1 MAYVKHTAIHTTPKA
16 HLKYILNPEKNE
28 KMKYVTGICCGDDL
42 ETAYD
47 NFKGIFEKYN
57 DENFDNCEISKN
69 GGKKHIRIHSY
80 TQSFDSGVSAEEAH
94 RIGVEWAKKVFG
106 ENRPIIV
113 STHSN
118 TDHCHNHIA
127 VCPYDL
133 DGIRWHSNYKTLQ
146 FVRKRSDEICL
157 EHNLDIIRN
166 PRKKSTISYKEHDAS
181 KKGYSWK
188 VKMADTIDRLIHSDD
203 VTDIYSLIEKM
214 KECGYTFTNESRM
227 IAKPKGVK
235 YGCCISKLGFGYSY
249 QMLIQRINNKQNE
262 FVGRKISAFIGF
274 QVEIAVGLRERQ
286 FDIYR
291 SQSVHMPTYAEV
303 KKSFEVLNFIHSNH
317 IHSLDDMKSCLSAA
331 NCKEDFAMHRY
342 FSLANKKE
350 QLKTLEYLGDEYACL
365 LKTENRDKA
374 QQKRLEKLHWQL
386 MISGGIGGWDTH
398 MENWLPK
405 LKDKLRNDLKQL
417 DRLAEEMG
425 RASKERANAEMSLAY
440 LEDFLKSDY
449 DRIREQEQLRIQI
462 ENYHNGLEP
471 QEDGTYKA
479 APKPTA
485 ERNAEIAYM
494 DMREEHR
501 RRAEEQRR
509 MFEQQKEREYQK
521 IYNGYSR

>member
-16 HLKYILNPEKNE
+16 HLKYILNPDKNE
-28 KMKYVTGICCGDDL
+28 KMKYVTGICCGDGL

-47 NFKGIFEKYN
+47 NFKELFEKYN
-57 DENFDNCEISKN
+57 NEEFEKCSSSKN
-69 GGKKHIRIHSY
+69 SGKRNIRIHSY
-80 TQSFDSGVSAEEAH
+80 TQSFDSSVSPEEAH

-118 TDHCHNHIA
+118 TEHCHNHIA

-133 DGIRWHSNYKTLQ
+133 DGIHWHSNRKTLD

-157 EHNLDIIRN
+157 EHGLDIIKNPKRN
-166 PRKKSTISYKEHDAS
+166 STISYKEHDAR

-188 VKMADTIDRLIHSDD
+188 IQMADMIDRLILQND
-203 VTDIYSLIEKM
+203 VTDVYSLIEKM
-214 KECGYTFTNESRM
+214 REYGYTFTNESRL

-235 YGCCISKLGFGYSY
+235 YGCSIAKLGFGYSY
-249 QMLIQRINNKQNE
+249 QMLMERISNKQNE
-262 FVGRKISAFIGF
+262 FVGRKISAFVGF
-274 QVEIAVGLRERQ
+274 QVGLAVSIREKQ
-286 FDIYR
+286 LDIYR
-291 SQSVHMPTYAEV
+291 TPMVRYPTYAEV
-303 KKSFEVLNFIHSNH
+303 KRSFEILNFIHSNH
-317 IHSLDDMKSCLSAA
+317 IHSLDDMKSCLAAA
-331 NCKEDFAMHRY
+331 NRKEDIALHRY
-342 FSLANKKE
+342 CKCTEKKE
-350 QLKTLEYLGDEYACL
+350 QLKTLNYLGDEYACL
-365 LKTENRDKA
+365 LKTENRDEV

-386 MISGGIGGWDTH
+386 VESGGIGGWNTH
-398 MENWLPK
+398 EDNWLPK
-405 LKDKLRNDLKQL
+405 LKDKLCNDLRQL
-417 DRLAEEMG
+417 DSLAAEMG

-479 APKPTA
+479 EPKPTA
-485 ERNAEIAYM
+485 ERNAEFAYL
-494 DMREEHR
+494 DMREEQR
-501 RRAEEQRR
+501 RRADEQRR
-509 MFEQQKEREYQK
+509 RDERQREMR
-521 IYNGYSR
+521 NRSRSGYCR

>member
-16 HLKYILNPEKNE
+16 HLKYILNPDKNE

-47 NFKGIFEKYN
+47 NFKEIFEKYN
-57 DENFDNCEISKN
+57 NEEFEKCYSSKN
-69 GGKKHIRIHSY
+69 SGKRNIRIHSY
-80 TQSFDSGVSAEEAH
+80 TQSFDSSVSAEEAH
-94 RIGVEWAKKVFG
+94 RIGVEWAKSIFG

-133 DGIRWHSNYKTLQ
+133 DGIRWHSNMKSLQ
-146 FVRKRSDEICL
+146 FVRKRSDEICI
-157 EHNLDIIRN
+157 EHNLDIIKN
-166 PRKKSTISYKEHDAS
+166 PRRKSTISYKEHDAR

-203 VTDIYSLIEKM
+203 VTDIYSLIKKM
-214 KECGYTFTNESRM
+214 KECGYTFTNEIRM

-262 FVGRKISAFIGF
+262 FVGRKISAFVGF

-286 FDIYR
+286 RDIYR
-291 SQSVHMPTYAEV
+291 SHIIHSVSHVELQRTAEV
-303 KKSFEVLNFIHSNH
+303 LCFIHNNH
-317 IHSLDDMKSCLSAA
+317 IHSLDDMRACLAAA
-331 NCKEDFAMHRY
+331 NRKEDNAMYRY
-342 FSLANKKE
+342 FKLAEKKE
-350 QLKTLEYLGDEYACL
+350 QLKTLNYLGDEYARL
-365 LKTENRDKA
+365 LKTENRDEV
-374 QQKRLEKLHWQL
+374 QQKRLEELHWKL
-386 MISGGIGGWDTH
+386 AESGGIGGWNTH

-405 LKDKLRNDLKQL
+405 LKDKLHNDLKQI
-417 DRLAEEMG
+417 DSLAAEMG
-425 RASKERANAEMSLAY
+425 SASKERTNAETALAY

-462 ENYHNGLEP
+462 ENYHKGLEP

-479 APKPTA
+479 EPEPTA
-485 ERNAEIAYM
+485 ERNAEFAYL
-494 DMREEHR
+494 DMREEQR

-509 MFEQQKEREYQK
+509 RDQRQREMRSRSRS
-521 IYNGYSR
+521 GYCR

>member
-1 MAYVKHTAIHTTPKA
+1 MAYVKHTAIHTTPKT

-28 KMKYVTGICCGDDL
+28 KMKYVTGICCGDEL

-47 NFKGIFEKYN
+47 NFKEIFEKYN

-69 GGKKHIRIHSY
+69 GGKRNIRIHSY

-106 ENRPIIV
+106 TNRPIIV
-113 STHSN
+113 STHVN
-118 TDHCHNHIA
+118 TNCVHNHIA

-166 PRKKSTISYKEHDAS
+166 PKKKSTVSYKEHDAR

-188 VKMADTIDRLIHSDD
+188 VKMADTIDRLIHNDD

-331 NCKEDFAMHRY
+331 NRKEDFAMHRY

-350 QLKTLEYLGDEYACL
+350 QLKTLNYLGDEYACL
-365 LKTENRDKA
+365 LKTENRDEE

-386 MISGGIGGWDTH
+386 VESGGIGGWNTH
-398 MENWLPK
+398 EDNWLPK
-405 LKDKLRNDLKQL
+405 LKEKLKNDLKEL
-417 DRLAEEMG
+417 DSLGAELG
-425 RASKERANAEMSLAY
+425 RTSAERTKAEAAY
-440 LEDFLKSDY
+440 EYLQDFLKSDY
-449 DRIREQEQLRIQI
+449 DRIREQENLRMQI
-462 ENYHNGLEP
+462 EKYHEGLEL
-471 QEDGTYKA
+471 QEDGTYKSE
-479 APKPTA
+479 PGPTV
-485 ERNAEIAYM
+485 ERNAELAHIAVR
-494 DMREEHR
+494 D
-501 RRAEEQRR
+501 EQRR
-509 MFEQQKEREYQK
+509 QYEQK
-521 IYNGYSR
+521 IRDEQMRREKSRRYNDFER

>member
-47 NFKGIFEKYN
+47 NFKEIFEKYN
-57 DENFDNCEISKN
+57 DEDFDNCKSSKKS
-69 GGKKHIRIHSY
+69 GKKHIRIHSY
-80 TQSFDSGVSAEEAH
+80 TQSFDSSVSLEEAH

-133 DGIRWHSNYKTLQ
+133 DGIRWHSNRKSLE

-157 EHNLDIIRN
+157 EHGLDIIRN
-166 PRKKSTISYKEHDAS
+166 PKKKSTIGYKEWDS
-181 KKGYSWK
+181 RKKGCSWK
-188 VKMADTIDRLIHSDD
+188 MKMADTIDRLILRDD
-203 VTDIYSLIEKM
+203 VTDIYSLNEKM
-214 KECGYTFTNESRM
+214 KEYGYTFTNESRL

-235 YGCCISKLGFGYSY
+235 YGCCIAKLGFGYSY
-249 QMLIQRINNKQNE
+249 QMLMERISNKQNE

-286 FDIYR
+286 FDICR
-291 SQSVHMPTYAEV
+291 SQSVHMPTYTEV
-303 KKSFEVLNFIHSNH
+303 KKSFEALNFIHSNH

-331 NCKEDFAMHRY
+331 NRKEDFAMHRY

-350 QLKTLEYLGDEYACL
+350 QLKTLEYLGDEYARL
-365 LKTENRDKA
+365 LKTENRDEA

-386 MISGGIGGWDTH
+386 VESGGIGGWDTH
-398 MENWLPK
+398 EDNWLPK
-405 LKDKLRNDLKQL
+405 LKEKLKNDLKEL
-417 DRLAEEMG
+417 DSLGAELG
-425 RASKERANAEMSLAY
+425 RTSAERTKAEAAY
-440 LEDFLKSDY
+440 EYLQDFLKSDY
-449 DRIREQEQLRIQI
+449 DRIREQEILRI
-462 ENYHNGLEP
+462 HN
-471 QEDGTYKA
+471 A
-479 APKPTA
+479 
-485 ERNAEIAYM
+485 I
-494 DMREEHR
+494 
-501 RRAEEQRR
+501 
-509 MFEQQKEREYQK
+509 
-521 IYNGYSR
+521 

>member
-16 HLKYILNPEKNE
+16 HLKYILNPDKNE

-47 NFKGIFEKYN
+47 NFKEIFEKYN
-57 DENFDNCEISKN
+57 NEEFEKCCSSKN
-69 GGKKHIRIHSY
+69 SGKRNIRIHSY
-80 TQSFDSGVSAEEAH
+80 TQSFDSSVSPEEAH

-106 ENRPIIV
+106 VNRPIIV
-113 STHSN
+113 STHVN
-118 TDHCHNHIA
+118 TDHVHNHIA

-303 KKSFEVLNFIHSNH
+303 KRSFEILNFIHRNH
-317 IHSLDDMKSCLSAA
+317 IHSLADMKSCLAAA
-331 NCKEDFAMHRY
+331 NRKEDIALHRY
-342 FSLANKKE
+342 CKCTEKKE
-350 QLKTLEYLGDEYACL
+350 QLKTLNYLGDEYACL
-365 LKTENRDKA
+365 LKTENRDEA
-374 QQKRLEKLHWQL
+374 QQKRLEELHWKL
-386 MISGGIGGWDTH
+386 AESGGIGGWNTH

-405 LKDKLRNDLKQL
+405 LKDKLRNDLRQL
-417 DRLAEEMG
+417 DSFAEEMG
-425 RASKERANAEMSLAY
+425 RASKERTNAEMSLAY

-449 DRIREQEQLRIQI
+449 DRIREQENFRIQI
-462 ENYHNGLEP
+462 EKYHEGLEL
-471 QEDGTYKA
+471 QEDGTYKSE
-479 APKPTA
+479 PGSTA
-485 ERNAEIAYM
+485 ERNAELAYIAV
-494 DMREEHR
+494 RN
-501 RRAEEQRR
+501 EQRR
-509 MFEQQKEREYQK
+509 QYEQRIRDEQTRREKSRRYNDFER
-521 IYNGYSR
+521 

>member
-1 MAYVKHTAIHTTPKA
+1 MAYVKHSAIHTTPKG
-16 HLKYILNPEKNE
+16 HLKYILNPDKNE

-47 NFKGIFEKYN
+47 NFKEIFEKYN
-57 DENFDNCEISKN
+57 SEKFDDCKLSKKS
-69 GGKKHIRIHSY
+69 GKRHIRIHSY
-80 TQSFDSGVSAEEAH
+80 TQSFDSSVSPEEAH
-94 RIGVEWAKKVFG
+94 RIGVEWVKKVSG
-106 ENRPIIV
+106 VNRPIIV
-113 STHSN
+113 STHVN
-118 TDHCHNHIA
+118 TNCVHNHIA

-157 EHNLDIIRN
+157 EHGLDIIRN
-166 PRKKSTISYKEHDAS
+166 PKKKSTISYKEHDAR

-188 VKMADTIDRLIHSDD
+188 VKMADTIDRLIHNDD

-214 KECGYTFTNESRM
+214 KEYGYTFINESRM

-235 YGCCISKLGFGYSY
+235 YGCCIAKLGFGYSY
-249 QMLIQRINNKQNE
+249 QMLMERISNKQNE
-262 FVGRKISAFIGF
+262 FVGRKISAFVGF
-274 QVEIAVGLRERQ
+274 QVELAVSIREKQLDVYRTPV
-286 FDIYR
+286 IYY
-291 SQSVHMPTYAEV
+291 PTYAEV
-303 KKSFEVLNFIHSNH
+303 KRSFETLNFIHSNH

-331 NCKEDFAMHRY
+331 NHKEDFAMHRY

-350 QLKTLEYLGDEYACL
+350 QLKTLEYLGDEYARL
-365 LKTENRDKA
+365 LKTENRDEA

-386 MISGGIGGWDTH
+386 MISGGISGWDTH
-398 MENWLPK
+398 MDNWLPK

-417 DRLAEEMG
+417 DSLAAEMS
-425 RASKERANAEMSLAY
+425 RTSKERTNAEISLAY
-440 LEDFLKSDY
+440 LENFLKSDY

-479 APKPTA
+479 EPEPTA
-485 ERNAEIAYM
+485 ERNAEFVYL
-494 DMREEHR
+494 DMREEQH

-509 MFEQQKEREYQK
+509 RDARQREMR
-521 IYNGYSR
+521 NRSRSGYCR

>member
-16 HLKYILNPEKNE
+16 HLKYILNPDKNE

-47 NFKGIFEKYN
+47 NFKEIFEKYN
-57 DENFDNCEISKN
+57 DENFDNCGTSQKS
-69 GGKKHIRIHSY
+69 GKRNIRIHSY

-133 DGIRWHSNYKTLQ
+133 DGIRWHSNRKTLD

-157 EHNLDIIRN
+157 EHGLDIIKNPKRN
-166 PRKKSTISYKEHDAS
+166 STISYKEHDAR

-188 VKMADTIDRLIHSDD
+188 IQMADTIDRLILQNDLTD
-203 VTDIYSLIEKM
+203 VYSLIEKM
-214 KECGYTFTNESRM
+214 RECGYTFTNESRL

-235 YGCCISKLGFGYSY
+235 YGCCIAKLGFGYSY
-249 QMLIQRINNKQNE
+249 QMLMERISNKQNE
-262 FVGRKISAFIGF
+262 FVGRKISAFVGF
-274 QVEIAVGLRERQ
+274 QVELAVSIREKQ
-286 FDIYR
+286 LDVYR
-291 SQSVHMPTYAEV
+291 TPMIHYPTYAEV
-303 KKSFEVLNFIHSNH
+303 KKSFEILNFIHSNH
-317 IHSLDDMKSCLSAA
+317 IHSLADMKSCLAAA
-331 NCKEDFAMHRY
+331 NRKEDIALHRY
-342 FSLANKKE
+342 CKCTEKKE
-350 QLKTLEYLGDEYACL
+350 QLKTLNYLGDEYARL
-365 LKTENRDKA
+365 LKTENRDEA
-374 QQKRLEKLHWQL
+374 QHKRLDDSHWKLAE
-386 MISGGIGGWDTH
+386 SGGIGGWDTH
-398 MENWLPK
+398 MDNWLPK

-417 DRLAEEMG
+417 DSLAAEMG
-425 RASKERANAEMSLAY
+425 RASKERTNAEMSLAY
-440 LEDFLKSDY
+440 LDDFLKSDY

-462 ENYHNGLEP
+462 ENYHKGLEP

-479 APKPTA
+479 EPKPTA
-485 ERNAEIAYM
+485 ERNAEFAYL
-494 DMREEHR
+494 DMREEQR

-509 MFEQQKEREYQK
+509 RDARQREMR
-521 IYNGYSR
+521 NRSRSGYCR

>member
-1 MAYVKHTAIHTTPKA
+1 LAYVKHKAIYTTPKA

-28 KMKYVTGICCGDDL
+28 EMKYVTGICCGDDL

-47 NFKGIFEKYN
+47 NFKEIFEKYN
-57 DENFDNCEISKN
+57 DEDFDNCKSSKKS
-69 GGKKHIRIHSY
+69 GKRHIRIHSY
-80 TQSFDSGVSAEEAH
+80 TQSFDSSVSPEEAH

-106 ENRPIIV
+106 ANRPIIV
-113 STHSN
+113 STHVN

-133 DGIRWHSNYKTLQ
+133 DGIRWYSNKKTLE

-166 PRKKSTISYKEHDAS
+166 PRKKSTISYKEHDAR

-303 KKSFEVLNFIHSNH
+303 KKSFEILNFIHSNH
-317 IHSLDDMKSCLSAA
+317 IHSLADMKSCLAAA
-331 NCKEDFAMHRY
+331 NRKEDIALHRY
-342 FSLANKKE
+342 CKCTEKKE
-350 QLKTLEYLGDEYACL
+350 QLKTLNYLGDEYARL
-365 LKTENRDKA
+365 LKTENRDEA
-374 QQKRLEKLHWQL
+374 QQKRLEKLHWKL
-386 MISGGIGGWDTH
+386 AESGGIGGWNTH

-405 LKDKLRNDLKQL
+405 LKDKLRNDLRQL
-417 DRLAEEMG
+417 DSLGAELG
-425 RASKERANAEMSLAY
+425 RTSTERTEAEAAY
-440 LEDFLKSDY
+440 EYLQDFLKSDY
-449 DRIREQEQLRIQI
+449 DRIREREELCTQI
-462 ENYHNGLEP
+462 EMYHEGLEL
-471 QEDGTYKA
+471 QEDGTYKSE
-479 APKPTA
+479 PGPTA
-485 ERNAEIAYM
+485 ERNAEFAYLA
-494 DMREEHR
+494 RLEEKCQRAEKER
-501 RRAEEQRR
+501 RISEEQRA
-509 MFEQQKEREYQK
+509 KENRRRY
-521 IYNGYSR
+521 IGYSR

>member
-47 NFKGIFEKYN
+47 NFKEIFEKYN
-57 DENFDNCEISKN
+57 DEDFDNCKSSKKS
-69 GGKKHIRIHSY
+69 GKKHIRIHSY
-80 TQSFDSGVSAEEAH
+80 TQSFDSSVSPEEAH

-106 ENRPIIV
+106 ENRPIII

-133 DGIRWHSNYKTLQ
+133 DGIRWHSNRKSLD

-157 EHNLDIIRN
+157 EHGLDIIKNPKRN
-166 PRKKSTISYKEHDAS
+166 STISYKEHDAR

-188 VKMADTIDRLIHSDD
+188 RKMADMIDKLIHSDD
-203 VTDIYSLIEKM
+203 VTDIYSLVEKM
-214 KECGYTFTNESRM
+214 KEYGYTFTNENRL

-235 YGCCISKLGFGYSY
+235 YGCCIAKLGFGYSY
-249 QMLIQRINNKQNE
+249 QMLMERISNKQNE
-262 FVGRKISAFIGF
+262 FVGRKISAFVGF
-274 QVEIAVGLRERQ
+274 QVEVAVGIREKQ
-286 FDIYR
+286 YEVYR
-291 SQSVHMPTYAEV
+291 APERNYPLYVDLQRTVD
-303 KKSFEVLNFIHSNH
+303 VLNLVHNNH
-317 IHSLDDMKSCLSAA
+317 IHSLDDMEKVLKTA
-331 NCKEDFAMHRY
+331 NRMEDVAVNKY
-342 FSLANKKE
+342 FKCEEKKQ
-350 QLKTLEYLGDEYACL
+350 QLKVLNYLGDEYARL
-365 LKTENRDKA
+365 LKIENRDEA
-374 QQKRLEKLHWQL
+374 QQKRLEKLHWKL
-386 MISGGIGGWDTH
+386 VASGGIGGWNTH
-398 MENWLPK
+398 EDNWLPK
-405 LKDKLRNDLKQL
+405 LKDKLRNDLRQL
-417 DRLAEEMG
+417 DSLAEEMG
-425 RASKERANAEMSLAY
+425 RASKERSKAEMSLAY

-479 APKPTA
+479 EPKPTA
-485 ERNAEIAYM
+485 ERNAELAHIAVR
-494 DMREEHR
+494 D
-501 RRAEEQRR
+501 EQRR
-509 MFEQQKEREYQK
+509 QYEQK
-521 IYNGYSR
+521 IRDEQMRREKSRRYNDFER

>member
-16 HLKYILNPEKNE
+16 HLKYILNPDKNE
-28 KMKYVTGICCGDDL
+28 EMKYVTGICCGDDL

-47 NFKGIFEKYN
+47 NFKEIYEKYN
-57 DENFDNCEISKN
+57 SEKFDDCELSKKS
-69 GGKKHIRIHSY
+69 GKRHIRIHSY
-80 TQSFDSGVSAEEAH
+80 TQSFDSSVSPEEAH

-106 ENRPIIV
+106 VNRPIIV
-113 STHSN
+113 STHVN
-118 TDHCHNHIA
+118 TNCVHNHIA

-146 FVRKRSDEICL
+146 FVRQRSDEICI

-166 PRKKSTISYKEHDAS
+166 PRKKSTISYKEHDAR

-188 VKMADTIDRLIHSDD
+188 VKMADTIDRLIHRDD

-235 YGCCISKLGFGYSY
+235 YGCCIAKLGYGYSY

-286 FDIYR
+286 LDIYR
-291 SQSVHMPTYAEV
+291 SHIIHSVSHVELQRTAEV
-303 KKSFEVLNFIHSNH
+303 LCFIHNNH
-317 IHSLDDMKSCLSAA
+317 IHSLDDMRAFLAAA
-331 NCKEDFAMHRY
+331 NRKEDNAMYRY
-342 FSLANKKE
+342 FKLADKKE
-350 QLKTLEYLGDEYACL
+350 QLKTLNYLGDEYARL
-365 LKTENRDKA
+365 LKTENRDEA
-374 QQKRLEKLHWQL
+374 QQKRLEDLHWKL
-386 MISGGIGGWDTH
+386 AESGGIGGWNTH

-405 LKDKLRNDLKQL
+405 LKEKLRNDLKQL
-417 DRLAEEMG
+417 DSLAAEMG
-425 RASKERANAEMSLAY
+425 RASKERTNAEMSLAY
-440 LEDFLKSDY
+440 LENFLKSDY
-449 DRIREQEQLRIQI
+449 DSIREHEQLRIQI

-479 APKPTA
+479 EPEPTA
-485 ERNAEIAYM
+485 ERNAEFAYL
-494 DMREEHR
+494 DMREEQR

-509 MFEQQKEREYQK
+509 RDARQREMR
-521 IYNGYSR
+521 NRSRSGYCR

>member
-1 MAYVKHTAIHTTPKA
+1 
-16 HLKYILNPEKNE
+16 
-28 KMKYVTGICCGDDL
+28 MK
-42 ETAYD
+42 
-47 NFKGIFEKYN
+47 
-57 DENFDNCEISKN
+57 S
-69 GGKKHIRIHSY
+69 
-80 TQSFDSGVSAEEAH
+80 
-94 RIGVEWAKKVFG
+94 
-106 ENRPIIV
+106 
-113 STHSN
+113 
-118 TDHCHNHIA
+118 
-127 VCPYDL
+127 
-133 DGIRWHSNYKTLQ
+133 LQ
-146 FVRKRSDEICL
+146 FIRKRSDEICI
-157 EHNLDIIRN
+157 EHNLDIIKNPKRN
-166 PRKKSTISYKEHDAS
+166 STIGYKEHDAR

-214 KECGYTFTNESRM
+214 KESGYTFTNESRL
-227 IAKPKGVK
+227 IAKTKGVK
-235 YGCCISKLGFGYSY
+235 YGCCISKLGYGYSY

-274 QVEIAVGLRERQ
+274 QVEIAVGIRERQ
-286 FDIYR
+286 LDIYR
-291 SQSVHMPTYAEV
+291 APVIHYPTYAEV

-317 IHSLDDMKSCLSAA
+317 IHSLNDMKKFFTAS
-331 NCKEDFAMHRY
+331 NRKEDNAIYRY
-342 FSLANKKE
+342 FKCAEKKE
-350 QLKTLEYLGDEYACL
+350 K
-365 LKTENRDKA
+365 LKTENRDEA
-374 QQKRLEKLHWQL
+374 QQKRLEDLHWKL
-386 MISGGIGGWDTH
+386 AEIGGIGGWNTH

-479 APKPTA
+479 EPKPTA

>member
-16 HLKYILNPEKNE
+16 HLKYILNPDKNE

-47 NFKGIFEKYN
+47 NFKEIFEKYN
-57 DENFDNCEISKN
+57 NEEFEKCYSSKN
-69 GGKKHIRIHSY
+69 SGKRNIRIHSY
-80 TQSFDSGVSAEEAH
+80 TQSFDSSVSAEAAH
-94 RIGVEWAKKVFG
+94 RIGVEWTKSIFG

-133 DGIRWHSNYKTLQ
+133 DGIRWHSNMKSLQ
-146 FVRKRSDEICL
+146 FVRKRSDEICI
-157 EHNLDIIRN
+157 EHNLDIIKN
-166 PRKKSTISYKEHDAS
+166 PRRKSTISYKEHDAR

-188 VKMADTIDRLIHSDD
+188 VKMADTIDRLIHSND
-203 VTDIYSLIEKM
+203 VTDIYSLIKKM

-235 YGCCISKLGFGYSY
+235 YGCCISKLGYGYSY

-274 QVEIAVGLRERQ
+274 QVEIAVGFRERQ
-286 FDIYR
+286 LDIYR
-291 SQSVHMPTYAEV
+291 SQIIHSVSHVELQRTAEV
-303 KKSFEVLNFIHSNH
+303 LCFIHNNH
-317 IHSLDDMKSCLSAA
+317 IHSLDDMRACLAAA
-331 NCKEDFAMHRY
+331 NRKEDNAMYRY
-342 FSLANKKE
+342 FKLAEKKE
-350 QLKTLEYLGDEYACL
+350 QLKTLNYLGDEYACL
-365 LKTENRDKA
+365 LKTENRDEA

-386 MISGGIGGWDTH
+386 AENGGIGGWNTH
-398 MENWLPK
+398 EDNWLPK
-405 LKDKLRNDLKQL
+405 LKDKLRNDLRQP
-417 DRLAEEMG
+417 DSLAEEMG
-425 RASKERANAEMSLAY
+425 RASKERSKAEMSLAY

-479 APKPTA
+479 EPKPTA
-485 ERNAEIAYM
+485 ERNAEFAYL
-494 DMREEHR
+494 DMREEQR
-501 RRAEEQRR
+501 RRADEQSRR
-509 MFEQQKEREYQK
+509 DARQREMRDRSRS
-521 IYNGYSR
+521 GYCR

>member
-47 NFKGIFEKYN
+47 NFKEIFEKYN
-57 DENFDNCEISKN
+57 DENFDNCGTSQKS
-69 GGKKHIRIHSY
+69 GKRNIRIHSY

-133 DGIRWHSNYKTLQ
+133 DGIRWHSNRKTLD

-157 EHNLDIIRN
+157 EHGLDIIKNPKRN
-166 PRKKSTISYKEHDAS
+166 STISYKEHDAR

-188 VKMADTIDRLIHSDD
+188 IQMADTIDRLILQNDITD
-203 VTDIYSLIEKM
+203 VYSLIEKM
-214 KECGYTFTNESRM
+214 RECGYTFTNESRL

-235 YGCCISKLGFGYSY
+235 YGCCIAKLGFGYSY
-249 QMLIQRINNKQNE
+249 QMLMERISNKQNE
-262 FVGRKISAFIGF
+262 FVGRKISAFVGF
-274 QVEIAVGLRERQ
+274 QVELAVSIREKQ
-286 FDIYR
+286 LDVYR
-291 SQSVHMPTYAEV
+291 TPMIHYPTYAEV
-303 KKSFEVLNFIHSNH
+303 KKSFEILNFIHSNH
-317 IHSLDDMKSCLSAA
+317 IHSLADMKSCLAA
-331 NCKEDFAMHRY
+331 VNRKEDIALHRY
-342 FSLANKKE
+342 CKCTEKKE
-350 QLKTLEYLGDEYACL
+350 QLKTLNYLGDEYACL
-365 LKTENRDKA
+365 LKNENRDEA

-386 MISGGIGGWDTH
+386 VESGGIGGWNTH
-398 MENWLPK
+398 EDNWLPK
-405 LKDKLRNDLKQL
+405 LKDKLLNDLRQL
-417 DRLAEEMG
+417 DSLAEEMG
-425 RASKERANAEMSLAY
+425 RASKERSKAEMSLAY

-479 APKPTA
+479 EPKPTA
-485 ERNAEIAYM
+485 ERNAEFAYL
-494 DMREEHR
+494 DMREEQR
-501 RRAEEQRR
+501 RRADEQRR
-509 MFEQQKEREYQK
+509 RDERQREMR
-521 IYNGYSR
+521 NRSRSGYCR

>member
-28 KMKYVTGICCGDDL
+28 KMKYVTGICCGDEL

-47 NFKGIFEKYN
+47 NFKEIFEKYN

-69 GGKKHIRIHSY
+69 GGKRNIRIHSY

-106 ENRPIIV
+106 TNRPIIV
-113 STHSN
+113 STHVN
-118 TDHCHNHIA
+118 TNCVHNHIA

-166 PRKKSTISYKEHDAS
+166 PRKKSTISYKEHDAR

-188 VKMADTIDRLIHSDD
+188 VKMADTIDRLIHNDD

-331 NCKEDFAMHRY
+331 NRKEDFAMHRY

-350 QLKTLEYLGDEYACL
+350 QLKTLNYLGDEYACL
-365 LKTENRDKA
+365 LKTENRDEE

-386 MISGGIGGWDTH
+386 VESGGIGGWNTH
-398 MENWLPK
+398 EDNWLPK
-405 LKDKLRNDLKQL
+405 LKEKLKNDLKEL
-417 DRLAEEMG
+417 DSLGAELG
-425 RASKERANAEMSLAY
+425 RTSAERTKAEAAY
-440 LEDFLKSDY
+440 EYLQDFLKSDY
-449 DRIREQEQLRIQI
+449 DKIREQENLRMQI
-462 ENYHNGLEP
+462 EKYHEGLEL
-471 QEDGTYKA
+471 QEDGTYKSE
-479 APKPTA
+479 PGPTV
-485 ERNAEIAYM
+485 ERNAELAHIA
-494 DMREEHR
+494 MRD
-501 RRAEEQRR
+501 EQRR
-509 MFEQQKEREYQK
+509 QYEQRIRDEQMRREKSRRYNDFER
-521 IYNGYSR
+521 

>member
-1 MAYVKHTAIHTTPKA
+1 MAYVKHTAIHTTPKS
-16 HLKYILNPEKNE
+16 HLKYILNPDKNE
-28 KMKYVTGICCGDDL
+28 EMTYVTGICCGDDL

-47 NFKGIFEKYN
+47 NFKEIFEKCN
-57 DENFDNCEISKN
+57 SEKFDDCKLSKKS
-69 GGKKHIRIHSY
+69 GKRHIRIHSY
-80 TQSFDSGVSAEEAH
+80 TQSFDSSVSPEEAH

-106 ENRPIIV
+106 ANRPIIV
-113 STHSN
+113 STHVN
-118 TDHCHNHIA
+118 TDHVHNHIA

-146 FVRKRSDEICL
+146 FVRQRSDEICI

-166 PRKKSTISYKEHDAS
+166 PKKKSTISYKEHDAR

-286 FDIYR
+286 RDIYR
-291 SQSVHMPTYAEV
+291 SHIIHSVSHVELQRTAEV
-303 KKSFEVLNFIHSNH
+303 LCFIHNNH
-317 IHSLDDMKSCLSAA
+317 IHSLDDMRACLAAA
-331 NCKEDFAMHRY
+331 NRKEDNAMHKY
-342 FSLANKKE
+342 FRIANKKE
-350 QLKTLEYLGDEYACL
+350 QLKTLDYLGDEYARL
-365 LKTENRDKA
+365 LKTENRDDA
-374 QQKRLEKLHWQL
+374 QPKRLEDLHWKL
-386 MISGGIGGWDTH
+386 AESGGIGGWNTH
-398 MENWLPK
+398 MDNWLPK
-405 LKDKLRNDLKQL
+405 LKDKLRNDLRQL
-417 DRLAEEMG
+417 DSLAAEMG
-425 RASKERANAEMSLAY
+425 RASKERTNAEMSLAY
-440 LEDFLKSDY
+440 LENYLKSDY

-471 QEDGTYKA
+471 QEDGTYMA
-479 APKPTA
+479 EPKPTA
-485 ERNAEIAYM
+485 ERNEEFAYM
-494 DMREEHR
+494 YMRDEQR
-501 RRAEEQRR
+501 RRADEQRR
-509 MFEQQKEREYQK
+509 RDERQREMR
-521 IYNGYSR
+521 NRSRSGYCR

>member
-1 MAYVKHTAIHTTPKA
+1 MAYVKHTAIHTTPKS

-47 NFKGIFEKYN
+47 NFKEIFEKYN
-57 DENFDNCEISKN
+57 DESFDNYGTSTKS
-69 GGKKHIRIHSY
+69 GKRNIRIHSY
-80 TQSFDSGVSAEEAH
+80 TQSFDSSVSPEEAH

-113 STHSN
+113 STHVN
-118 TDHCHNHIA
+118 TNCVHNHIA

-166 PRKKSTISYKEHDAS
+166 PRKKSTISYKEHDAR

-235 YGCCISKLGFGYSY
+235 YGCCISKLGYGYSY
-249 QMLIQRINNKQNE
+249 QMLMQRINNKQNE
-262 FVGRKISAFIGF
+262 FVGRKKSAFVGF
-274 QVEIAVGLRERQ
+274 QVELAVSIRERQ
-286 FDIYR
+286 LDVYRTPVIYY
-291 SQSVHMPTYAEV
+291 PTYAEV
-303 KKSFEVLNFIHSNH
+303 KRSFETLNFIHSNH

-331 NCKEDFAMHRY
+331 NRKEDFAMHRY

-350 QLKTLEYLGDEYACL
+350 QLKTLEYLGDEYARL
-365 LKTENRDKA
+365 LKTENRDEA

-386 MISGGIGGWDTH
+386 VENGGIGGWNTH

-417 DRLAEEMG
+417 DSLAAEMG
-425 RASKERANAEMSLAY
+425 RASKERSKAVMSLAY
-440 LEDFLKSDY
+440 LENFLKSDY

-479 APKPTA
+479 EPELTA
-485 ERNAEIAYM
+485 ERNAEFEYM
-494 DMREEHR
+494 DMREEQR
-501 RRAEEQRR
+501 RRAEEQRWR
-509 MFEQQKEREYQK
+509 DERQREMR
-521 IYNGYSR
+521 NRSRSGYCR